1 MPPVLSGPLLPWG
14 YLPATWLGRETS
26 YVLGTESANVVHAVL
41 THVTSELLT
50 ITPERQPRATL
61 SRNLA
66 LQGQALPWSRD
77 PPVLRTGGWNGCWV
91 MRVVQMVRCRSAR
104 WGTIDHGAEWMPG
117 CGAMDR
123 AWPIV
128 VHLSPP
134 HKGVRYLRVT
144 AG

>member
-1 MPPVLSGPLLPWG
+1 MLSGPLLPWG

-77 PPVLRTGGWNGCWV
+77 
-91 MRVVQMVRCRSAR
+91 
-104 WGTIDHGAEWMPG
+104 
-117 CGAMDR
+117 
-123 AWPIV
+123 
-128 VHLSPP
+128 
-134 HKGVRYLRVT
+134 
-144 AG
+144 